1 MNVEHEFLI
10 LLTFFVSPENSTRYN
25 RNSAFLQIEVEQSKG
40 YQLKS

>member
-10 LLTFFVSPENSTRYN
+10 LLTFFVSPENSTWYN
-25 RNSAFLQIEVEQSKG
+25 RNSVFLQIEVELSKG